1 METKPL
7 SKPFGK
13 PLRKTKCN
21 YSLQHFRNNFEWKL
35 YKKIFQLSLGYPQL
49 TFPMALLTFGLF
61 ISIVLASLEKLL
73 HRPKTNFIILLDRFY
88 SFWLSKGLQDRI
100 SQIFWNENTSNFI
113 TSHNLLLVPHVSV
126 YRNRVS
132 NVANA
137 SSRKKWFFNIIW
149 ISVPTNLR

>member
-88 SFWLSKGLQDRI
+88 SFWLSKGLPRQNIPNLLKWKTPRI
-100 SQIFWNENTSNFI
+100 SSLHMIFYWYLTYQYTEIEFQM
-113 TSHNLLLVPHVSV
+113 
-126 YRNRVS
+126 
-132 NVANA
+132 
-137 SSRKKWFFNIIW
+137 
-149 ISVPTNLR
+149 